1 MTRIIDVTTGKIY
14 KSAKEVSDKFNIPHS
29 TVRCWVNG
37 TRKNYSTFKLLVS
50 EDIERIKTEDKD
62 I

>member
-1 MTRIIDVTTGKIY
+1 MNRIIDITTGKIY
-14 KSAKEVSDKFNIPHS
+14 KSAKEVSDEFNIPHS

>member
-1 MTRIIDVTTGKIY
+1 MNRVIDITTGKIY

-29 TVRCWVNG
+29 TVRCWING

>member
-1 MTRIIDVTTGKIY
+1 MNRIIDVTTGKIY

>member
-1 MTRIIDVTTGKIY
+1 MNRIIDITTGKIY

-29 TVRCWVNG
+29 TVRCWING

>member
-1 MTRIIDVTTGKIY
+1 MNRIIDITTGKIY

-29 TVRCWVNG
+29 TVRCWING

-50 EDIERIKTEDKD
+50 EDIERIETEDKD